1 MIYNWQAHKDA
12 INWVT
17 WIPELRLIGS
27 SSYDCNV
34 FLWSAD
40 EFITIEPRAGEE
52 KDIPKKMGSLVL
64 GNKATAP
71 GQEPD
76 AETQKYR
83 KKWHVQVDKITRY
96 NEEIAEAEALWN
108 DVQDIYSDENYK
120 ELKKQKENEA
130 RRKQGN
136 GVTDKDRHRTKEA
149 GLVLDKGIKGAQ
161 SQQQQHSVQEQHYED
176 ADDDEKQEIDN

>member
-1 MIYNWQAHKDA
+1 M
-12 INWVT
+12 
-17 WIPELRLIGS
+17 RLIGS

-40 EFITIEPRAGEE
+40 EYITIEPKEGYE
-52 KDIPKKMGSLVL
+52 KDVPKKMGSLVL

-76 AETQKYR
+76 SETQKYR

-96 NEEIAEAEALWN
+96 NEEIDEAESLWKS
-108 DVQDIYSDENYK
+108 VQEIYSDENYK

-136 GVTDKDRHRTKEA
+136 GVTEKDRNRTKEA
-149 GLVLDKGIKGAQ
+149 GLVLDKGKGNAQ
-161 SQQQQHSVQEQHYED
+161 SQQQQLSVQEQHYED
-176 ADDDEKQEIDN
+176 ADDDEKQEIDNKML